1 MDLILAS
8 KSPRRREI
16 LADLGVKFRIL
27 TCDTDEHTDEHDGD
41 RYVCEVARRKGEA
54 VYRSL
59 QADGGLSADTVI
71 LACDTVVV
79 SPDGEIMGK
88 PLSREDA
95 RRMLLSFSGKEH
107 LVISGICLI
116 TERGIIT
123 ESETTHVS
131 FDEID
136 LRELEHYLDTDEPY
150 DKAGAYAIQGYASL
164 WIRGIVGD
172 YFNVVGLPVKHLS
185 DLMKRELGI
194 SLL

>member
-1 MDLILAS
+1 M
-8 KSPRRREI
+8 
-16 LADLGVKFRIL
+16 
-27 TCDTDEHTDEHDGD
+27 
-41 RYVCEVARRKGEA
+41 
-54 VYRSL
+54 
-59 QADGGLSADTVI
+59 
-71 LACDTVVV
+71 
-79 SPDGEIMGK
+79 
-88 PLSREDA
+88 
-95 RRMLLSFSGKEH
+95 
-107 LVISGICLI
+107 ISGICLI

-136 LRELEHYLDTDEPY
+136 LCELEHYLDTDEPY